1 MKKLLSVLLSF
12 CFGYVSLHA
21 IGEINCRST
30 QAKSTLKI
38 LNRASKHSPLFGHQ
52 DALLY
57 GQDWRIDSSD
67 SLYQKSDI
75 CSVCG
80 MYPYVLGLD
89 LSMIEKGSEKNYDG
103 CLFRQMREAAIVHHR
118 RGGIITLS
126 WHMFNPVTGGD
137 AWDNSMNNVVHQI
150 LTNHIVQLKFFKWL
164 DRGAD
169 FINQLVDE
177 KGEKIP
183 ILFRPFHECNIMG
196 FWWSG
201 KMCSNEEYIELW
213 KLIYDYYVQT
223 KQMNQLIWVY
233 SPYNV
238 QKESEI
244 LAKYPGDE
252 YVDVIGYERYQL
264 GARTFEEGATR
275 FAKGASNG
283 LDVTLAFARPRKKI
297 VAFTETGFQGIPY
310 DKWWTEALANAIK
323 GKNISY
329 VLVWRNGVSK
339 KHYHGPC
346 PKSSSSADFMRLVN
360 AKQIKLLNIK

>member
-1 MKKLLSVLLSF
+1 MKNLLCILLSF
-12 CFGYVSLHA
+12 CLGLVSIHA
-21 IGEINCRST
+21 IGKINSHT
-30 QAKSTLKI
+30 SQAKATLRYLKK
-38 LNRASKHSPLFGHQ
+38 ASKRSPLFGHQ

-57 GQDWRIDSSD
+57 GQDWRLDSSD
-67 SLYQKSDI
+67 SLYKKCDI
-75 CSVCG
+75 YSVSG

-118 RGGIITLS
+118 RGGIITIS
-126 WHMFNPVTGGD
+126 WHMFNPLTGND
-137 AWDNSMNNVVHQI
+137 AWDTSSNNVVHQI
-150 LTNHIVQLKFFKWL
+150 LTDHVIQDRFFKWL

-177 KGEKIP
+177 KGRKIP
-183 ILFRPFHECNIMG
+183 ILFRPLHECNIMG

-201 KMCSNEEYIELW
+201 EMCSNEEYIELW
-213 KLIYDYYVQT
+213 RLMHDYYVKT
-223 KQMNQLIWVY
+223 KHMNQLIWVY

-244 LAKYPGDE
+244 LAKYPGDG

-264 GARTFEEGATR
+264 GARTYEEGATR
-275 FAKGASNG
+275 FAEGVSNG
-283 LDVTLAFARPRKKI
+283 IDVTITFAKPRKKI

-310 DKWWTEALANAIK
+310 DEWWTNALATAIR
-323 GKNISY
+323 GKNLSY

-339 KHYHGPC
+339 KHYYGPC
-346 PKSSSSADFMRLVN
+346 PNSKSSADFMRLVN
-360 AKQIKLLNIK
+360 AKQITLLKSK